1 MPQQTPRRIIPAIAW
16 KQWAWDFPAIRT
28 LCVDTVTSRQYLAC
42 LAANLLLTLPIIL
55 FVNLYVDDM
64 QRSMAGNL
72 SWGDIGRPLADALFS
87 LINFGSPAVAV
98 APLLQLLSVAIGS
111 LSAVLI
117 ARAHGIRAPLWS
129 ALGTLPLLGNPYGLE
144 NLSYGFDC
152 LAMTVSV
159 MLAVIAATIIQLSRS
174 IKILACA
181 IVLMLASLCL
191 YQPGACAFLPF
202 SLMLVIGHKN
212 GRLALPL
219 MRITTTIRLVRI
231 LGCYV
236 AALGAYRLTLT
247 FFQSSLSQYAIDN
260 GQTLALSPEIGGK
273 ILANVLGYWQII
285 ADDWGRGTYTWVPLA
300 LFIAYAMTICLQSL
314 NTSEHN
320 RGLLTASTRSVL
332 LLACPPIIFLVSP
345 GAMLLLKSP
354 HLEYPRTMLY
364 VGPFLSAVTCQ
375 AISNAA
381 QIHRLRQVSRIC
393 RTISLFLVATL
404 AWLLLLFSFAYGQ
417 AFNSQT
423 QFEQGRISRLMYGI
437 TKLQSQLPAKQI
449 SKVRIYGEMPPS
461 PVLINTQSKFP
472 LIGRLVPRLLRS
484 DLYWGYKQLQMYGLS
499 PEIAQVDTGLTPS
512 LECKQIKISHC
523 TSEYGLEVV
532 DDTLH
537 VLIR

>member
-1 MPQQTPRRIIPAIAW
+1 MLRKNPRRIIPALAW
-16 KQWAWDFPAIRT
+16 EWDFPALRA
-28 LCVDTVTSRQYLAC
+28 LCIDTMTSRQYLAC

-64 QRSMAGNL
+64 KRSIEGNL
-72 SWGDIGRPLADALFS
+72 SWGEVGRPLADTIFS

-111 LSAVLI
+111 LTAVLI

-159 MLAVIAATIIQLSRS
+159 SLAVVAATIIQLSRS
-174 IKILACA
+174 IKTLACA
-181 IVLMLASLCL
+181 IALMLASLCL

-202 SLMLVIGHKN
+202 ALMLVIGHRN
-212 GRLALPL
+212 GRLARPL
-219 MRITTTIRLVRI
+219 MRIPTPLRLLRI

-236 AALGAYRLTLT
+236 AALGAYRVTLT
-247 FFQSSLSQYAIDN
+247 FFQSSLSQYAADN
-260 GQTLALSPEIGGK
+260 GQTLAVSPEIGGK
-273 ILANVLGYWQII
+273 ILNNAFGYWQLI

-300 LFIAYAMTICLQSL
+300 LFIAYALTIWLQSL

-320 RGLLTASTRSVL
+320 RGPLAASARSVL
-332 LLACPPIIFLVSP
+332 LLACVPIIFLVSP

-354 HLEYPRTMLY
+354 HPELPRTLLF
-364 VGPFLSAVTCQ
+364 VGPFLCAVACQ
-375 AISNAA
+375 VIGNAT
-381 QIHRLRQVSRIC
+381 QIYRLRQVSSIC

-404 AWLLLLFSFAYGQ
+404 AWLLLLVSFAYGQ
-417 AFNSQT
+417 AFNSQA

-449 SKVRIYGEMPPS
+449 SKIRINGEMPPS
-461 PVLINTQSKFP
+461 PVLINTQTKFP
-472 LIGRLVPRLLRS
+472 LIGRLVPRLINNGW
-484 DLYWGYKQLQMYGLS
+484 YWGYKQLQMYGLS
-499 PEIAQVDTGLTPS
+499 PAIAQVDTGLTPNF
-512 LECKQIKISHC
+512 ECKQVSTSHC
-523 TSEYGLEVV
+523 TSEYRLEVV
-532 DDTLH
+532 NDTLYI
-537 VLIR
+537 LIH